1 MSEGQLRG
9 QEVQTHE
16 AKWDGLA
23 GNELGMSEVHSDRG
37 VEIREDI
44 ESTGKTFCSQ
54 EVERNEMSALAQT
67 WGLLS
72 NRSNQCIFPTKK

>member
-23 GNELGMSEVHSDRG
+23 ENELGMSEVHSDRG

-44 ESTGKTFCSQ
+44 ASTGKNFLFS
-54 EVERNEMSALAQT
+54 
-67 WGLLS
+67 GG
-72 NRSNQCIFPTKK
+72 

>member
-9 QEVQTHE
+9 QEVQTYE

-23 GNELGMSEVHSDRG
+23 ENELGMSEVHSDRG

-44 ESTGKTFCSQ
+44 ASTGKNFLFSGGWKKWDECTSTDLGSTFQ
-54 EVERNEMSALAQT
+54 
-67 WGLLS
+67 
-72 NRSNQCIFPTKK
+72 

>member
-44 ESTGKTFCSQ
+44 ASTGKTFCSQ